1 MVRIAP
7 VNLPYNP
14 KTLWFDAGELEIS
27 AGDDVVVETAR
38 GTEFGHVSDNA
49 FEATPEQVK
58 KLKSPLKPVVRVADD
73 ADRARA
79 AELEEKAAEALPVF
93 KELAAKASEEMRPV
107 SVEYLFDGDKAV
119 FYFESENRVDFRE
132 LVRTL
137 SSRLHVRVDMR
148 QIGVR
153 DEARMVGGLGHC
165 GQELCCK
172 RLGGE
177 FCPVSIR
184 MAKEQDL
191 SLNPQKISGVCG
203 RLMCCLRYEYDAY
216 KDFKSRA
223 PKKNAQVETPD
234 GPAKVVD
241 LDVPRE
247 VVSLRVEG
255 EKPVRV
261 PLSDFEPAEEGARP
275 KCVGCDAWERANSAQ
290 TADVFGAAASLA
302 TPQLSGKDQLADRT
316 SVRHVPGG
324 KKRDQKQE
332 TERAGKGSSRRNRG
346 RGKERERASEQE
358 TAQAAPTR
366 KPRRRRSTKVTGGAA
381 EAAERQV
388 ARDQQSAAPE
398 RVAEGKQAQGA
409 PKSKD
414 GQAKRRGMH
423 PSKRRGQSGGKP
435 EQPQKGQ
442 RGSEQRERGGK
453 GGEKQQAKQQ
463 RKPAEQG
470 KPRVRPGQK
479 SSALSQNRPEGQAGP
494 RHARSDQP
502 QQSGAASGQHRRAR
516 RRSHKAAGTGE
527 GAQPPQN
534 GN

>member
-14 KTLWFDAGELEIS
+14 KTLWFDAGELELH
-27 AGDDVVVETAR
+27 AGCDVVVQTAR
-38 GTEFGHVSDNA
+38 GTEFGHMGEPA
-49 FEATPEQVK
+49 FEATPDQVK
-58 KLKSPLKPVVRVADD
+58 KLKTPLKPVLRVADD
-73 ADRARA
+73 EDRAKQ
-79 AELEEKAAEALPVF
+79 AELEARAAEALPVF

-234 GPAKVVD
+234 GVAKVVD

-247 VVSLRVEG
+247 VVSLRIEG

-261 PLSDFEPAEEGARP
+261 PLADFDAPEEGARP
-275 KCVGCDAWERANSAQ
+275 KCVGCEAWERA
-290 TADVFGAAASLA
+290 
-302 TPQLSGKDQLADRT
+302 LSEQ
-316 SVRHVPGG
+316 PGEAKPG
-324 KKRDQKQE
+324 R
-332 TERAGKGSSRRNRG
+332 SSRRG
-346 RGKERERASEQE
+346 RGKGERAEQK
-358 TAQAAPTR
+358 AAESQPAR
-366 KPRRRRSTKVTGGAA
+366 KPRRRRSTKVSGGAA
-381 EAAERQV
+381 QAGENQAPRADSAQAAN
-388 ARDQQSAAPE
+388 AASA
-398 RVAEGKQAQGA
+398 GKQSGQGGKQ
-409 PKSKD
+409 PKE
-414 GQAKRRGMH
+414 GQAKRRGMQ
-423 PSKRRGQSGGKP
+423 PSKRRGQGGKDAKQQNQGAKQSGSAQQAGKRGQGPKGGADAQRGGKP
-435 EQPQKGQ
+435 DGQ
-442 RGSEQRERGGK
+442 G
-453 GGEKQQAKQQ
+453 
-463 RKPAEQG
+463 P

-479 SSALSQNRPEGQAGP
+479 SSGLAQAPRPDQGGQRKQREGGQEGQAP
-494 RHARSDQP
+494 
-502 QQSGAASGQHRRAR
+502 GQHRRAR
-516 RRSHKAAGTGE
+516 RRSHKAAGAGE
-527 GAQPPQN
+527 GQGAPQ